1 MQDFGLVVIGAHSGL
16 FLKDLV
22 SEYQDQNILLVE
34 PVPYN
39 YEILLQ
45 GGNVKKILIYLLSIG
60 IFGVASIANSQT
72 IRIGTEG
79 AYPPWNNLNSAGEL
93 EGAEID
99 FGNEACE
106 RMGVTCEWVTQDW
119 DGIIPALLQGKYDI
133 IIAGMSITE
142 ERKEKVNFTTGYM
155 TDGARFA
162 VLKNSGLANL
172 NIAGMAKVNLNNAG
186 GKEQAAIG
194 QLIAAMDGKTVCVQS
209 STIHQNFLEK
219 HMSGA
224 VDVELYQAV
233 DDHNLDLAA
242 GRCDAVLADV
252 GSIIDFME
260 SDGGVDVAFTGPTF
274 SGGVFGDGVGGAV
287 RKEDTD
293 ILEMWNAAIAEM
305 SKDGTTAEI
314 TKEWFGRDISM

>member
-1 MQDFGLVVIGAHSGL
+1 MKKFLLIVLSLGVMGL
-16 FLKDLV
+16 
-22 SEYQDQNILLVE
+22 
-34 PVPYN
+34 
-39 YEILLQ
+39 
-45 GGNVKKILIYLLSIG
+45 
-60 IFGVASIANSQT
+60 ASVANSQT

-79 AYPPWNNLNSAGEL
+79 AYPPWNNINSAGDL

-99 FGNEACE
+99 FGNEACK

-162 VLKNSGLANL
+162 VLKDSGLSDL
-172 NIAGMAKVNLNNAG
+172 NIAGMSKVNLNNAG

-224 VDVELYQAV
+224 VDVKLYQAV

-242 GRCDAVLADV
+242 GRCDAILADV

-287 RKEDTD
+287 RKEDGD
-293 ILEMWNAAIAEM
+293 ILEMWNAVISEM

-314 TKEWFGRDISM
+314 TKRWFGRDISM

>member
-1 MQDFGLVVIGAHSGL
+1 M
-16 FLKDLV
+16 
-22 SEYQDQNILLVE
+22 
-34 PVPYN
+34 
-39 YEILLQ
+39 
-45 GGNVKKILIYLLSIG
+45 KKILIYLLSIG

-224 VDVELYQAV
+224 VDVKLYQAV

-287 RKEDTD
+287 RKEDTE
-293 ILEMWNAAIAEM
+293 ILEMWNAAISEM

>member
-1 MQDFGLVVIGAHSGL
+1 M
-16 FLKDLV
+16 
-22 SEYQDQNILLVE
+22 
-34 PVPYN
+34 
-39 YEILLQ
+39 
-45 GGNVKKILIYLLSIG
+45 KKFIIYLLSIG
-60 IFGVASIANSQT
+60 MFGVASIANSQT

-194 QLIAAMDGKTVCVQS
+194 QLIAAMDGNTVCVQS

-224 VDVELYQAV
+224 VDVKLYQAV

>member
-1 MQDFGLVVIGAHSGL
+1 M
-16 FLKDLV
+16 
-22 SEYQDQNILLVE
+22 
-34 PVPYN
+34 
-39 YEILLQ
+39 
-45 GGNVKKILIYLLSIG
+45 KKILIYLLSIG

-162 VLKNSGLANL
+162 VMKGSGLEGLSVAKFTGGVN
-172 NIAGMAKVNLNNAG
+172 KVNLNNAG

-194 QLIAAMDGKTVCVQS
+194 QLIAAMNGSTVCVQ
-209 STIHQNFLEK
+209 
-219 HMSGA
+219 
-224 VDVELYQAV
+224 
-233 DDHNLDLAA
+233 
-242 GRCDAVLADV
+242 
-252 GSIIDFME
+252 
-260 SDGGVDVAFTGPTF
+260 
-274 SGGVFGDGVGGAV
+274 
-287 RKEDTD
+287 
-293 ILEMWNAAIAEM
+293 
-305 SKDGTTAEI
+305 
-314 TKEWFGRDISM
+314 

>member
-1 MQDFGLVVIGAHSGL
+1 M
-16 FLKDLV
+16 K
-22 SEYQDQNILLVE
+22 NILLIV
-34 PVPYN
+34 
-39 YEILLQ
+39 
-45 GGNVKKILIYLLSIG
+45 LSLSV
-60 IFGVASIANSQT
+60 FGLASIANSQT

-79 AYPPWNNLNSAGEL
+79 AYPPWNNINSAGDL

-99 FGNEACE
+99 FGNEACD

-162 VLKNSGLANL
+162 VLKDSGLADL
-172 NIAGMAKVNLNNAG
+172 NIAGMSKVNLNNAG

-224 VDVELYQAV
+224 VDVKLYQAV

-287 RKEDTD
+287 RKEDTE
-293 ILEMWNAAIAEM
+293 ILDMWNAAISEM

>member
-1 MQDFGLVVIGAHSGL
+1 MKKFLL
-16 FLKDLV
+16 F
-22 SEYQDQNILLVE
+22 ILC
-34 PVPYN
+34 
-39 YEILLQ
+39 
-45 GGNVKKILIYLLSIG
+45 
-60 IFGVASIANSQT
+60 FGVLGLASVANSQT

-79 AYPPWNNLNSAGEL
+79 AYPPWNNINSAGDL

-99 FGNEACE
+99 FGNEACK

-162 VLKNSGLANL
+162 VLKDSGLSDL
-172 NIAGMAKVNLNNAG
+172 NIAGMSKVNLNNAG

-224 VDVELYQAV
+224 VDVKLYQAV

-242 GRCDAVLADV
+242 GRCDAILADV

-287 RKEDTD
+287 RKEDGD
-293 ILEMWNAAIAEM
+293 ILEMWNAVISEM

-314 TKEWFGRDISM
+314 TKRWFGRDISM

>member
-1 MQDFGLVVIGAHSGL
+1 M
-16 FLKDLV
+16 
-22 SEYQDQNILLVE
+22 
-34 PVPYN
+34 
-39 YEILLQ
+39 
-45 GGNVKKILIYLLSIG
+45 KKILIYLLSIG

-99 FGNEACE
+99 FGNEACK

-209 STIHQNFLEK
+209 STIHQNFLDK

-224 VDVELYQAV
+224 VDVKLYQSV

-287 RKEDTD
+287 RKEDAD

>member
-1 MQDFGLVVIGAHSGL
+1 
-16 FLKDLV
+16 
-22 SEYQDQNILLVE
+22 
-34 PVPYN
+34 
-39 YEILLQ
+39 
-45 GGNVKKILIYLLSIG
+45 VKKFLLFILTLGVLS
-60 IFGVASIANSQT
+60 ASSIANSQT

-79 AYPPWNNLNSAGEL
+79 AYPPWNNINSAGDL

-162 VLKNSGLANL
+162 VLKNSGLADL

-194 QLIAAMDGKTVCVQS
+194 QLIAAMDGMTVCVQS

-224 VDVELYQAV
+224 VEVKLYQAV

-242 GRCDAVLADV
+242 GRCDAILADV

-287 RKEDTD
+287 RKEDTE
-293 ILEMWNAAIAEM
+293 ILEMWNAAISEM

-314 TKEWFGRDISM
+314 TKKWFGRDISM

>member
-1 MQDFGLVVIGAHSGL
+1 M
-16 FLKDLV
+16 
-22 SEYQDQNILLVE
+22 
-34 PVPYN
+34 
-39 YEILLQ
+39 
-45 GGNVKKILIYLLSIG
+45 KKFIIYLLSIG

-133 IIAGMSITE
+133 ISAGMSITE
-142 ERKEKVNFTTGYM
+142 ERKETVNFTTGYM

-224 VDVELYQAV
+224 VEVKLYQAV

>member
-1 MQDFGLVVIGAHSGL
+1 M
-16 FLKDLV
+16 
-22 SEYQDQNILLVE
+22 
-34 PVPYN
+34 
-39 YEILLQ
+39 
-45 GGNVKKILIYLLSIG
+45 KKILLIALSIG
-60 IFGVASIANSQT
+60 ILSVASVANSQT

-79 AYPPWNNLNSAGEL
+79 AYPPWNNINSAGDL

-99 FGNEACE
+99 FGNEACK
-106 RMGVTCEWVTQDW
+106 RMGVSCEWVTQDW

-162 VLKNSGLANL
+162 VLKDSGLADL

-194 QLIAAMDGKTVCVQS
+194 QLIAAMDGMTVCVQS

-224 VDVELYQAV
+224 VKVKLYQAV

-242 GRCDAVLADV
+242 GRCDAILADV

-260 SDGGVDVAFTGPTF
+260 SGGGVDVAFTGPTF

-287 RKEDTD
+287 RKEDTA
-293 ILEMWNAAIAEM
+293 ILEMWNSAISEM

-314 TKEWFGRDISM
+314 TKKWFGRDISM

>member
-1 MQDFGLVVIGAHSGL
+1 M
-16 FLKDLV
+16 
-22 SEYQDQNILLVE
+22 
-34 PVPYN
+34 
-39 YEILLQ
+39 
-45 GGNVKKILIYLLSIG
+45 KKILIYLLSIG
-60 IFGVASIANSQT
+60 VFGVASIANSQT

-99 FGNEACE
+99 FGNEACK

-224 VDVELYQAV
+224 VDVKLYQAV

-293 ILEMWNAAIAEM
+293 ILEMWNAVIAEM

>member
-1 MQDFGLVVIGAHSGL
+1 
-16 FLKDLV
+16 
-22 SEYQDQNILLVE
+22 
-34 PVPYN
+34 
-39 YEILLQ
+39 
-45 GGNVKKILIYLLSIG
+45 VKKILLILFSISLLSLTSLS
-60 IFGVASIANSQT
+60 FAQS

-99 FGNEACE
+99 FGNEACA
-106 RMGVTCEWVTQDW
+106 RMGVDCEWVTQDW

-142 ERKEKVNFTTGYM
+142 ERKEKVNFTNGYM

-162 VLKNSGLANL
+162 VLKTSGLADL
-172 NIAGMAKVNLNNAG
+172 NIVPKVNLNNAG

-194 QLIAAMDGKTVCVQS
+194 QLIAAMDGATVCVQS

-224 VDVELYQAV
+224 VKVKLYQAV

-242 GRCDAVLADV
+242 GRCDAILADV

-274 SGGVFGDGVGGAV
+274 SGGVFGDGVGGAI
-287 RKEDTD
+287 RKEDTE
-293 ILEMWNAAIAEM
+293 ILNMWNKVIAEM
-305 SKDGTTAEI
+305 SEDGTTAEI
-314 TKEWFGRDISM
+314 TKKWFGRDISM

>member
-1 MQDFGLVVIGAHSGL
+1 VKKFLLIVLSLGVFGL
-16 FLKDLV
+16 
-22 SEYQDQNILLVE
+22 
-34 PVPYN
+34 
-39 YEILLQ
+39 
-45 GGNVKKILIYLLSIG
+45 
-60 IFGVASIANSQT
+60 ASIANSQT

-79 AYPPWNNLNSAGEL
+79 AYPPWNNINSAGDL

-99 FGNEACE
+99 FGNEACK

-142 ERKEKVNFTTGYM
+142 ERKEKVNFTNGYM

-162 VLKNSGLANL
+162 VLKDSGLADL

-224 VDVELYQAV
+224 VEVKLYQAV

-242 GRCDAVLADV
+242 GRCDAILADV

-287 RKEDTD
+287 RKEDND
-293 ILEMWNAAIAEM
+293 ILEMWNSVISEM
-305 SKDGTTAEI
+305 SKDGTTGEI
-314 TKEWFGRDISM
+314 TKRWFGRDISM

>member
-1 MQDFGLVVIGAHSGL
+1 
-16 FLKDLV
+16 
-22 SEYQDQNILLVE
+22 
-34 PVPYN
+34 
-39 YEILLQ
+39 
-45 GGNVKKILIYLLSIG
+45 
-60 IFGVASIANSQT
+60 
-72 IRIGTEG
+72 
-79 AYPPWNNLNSAGEL
+79 
-93 EGAEID
+93 
-99 FGNEACE
+99 
-106 RMGVTCEWVTQDW
+106 MGVDCEWVTQDW

-142 ERKEKVNFTTGYM
+142 ERKEKVNFTNGYM

-162 VLKNSGLANL
+162 VLKGSGLADL
-172 NIAGMAKVNLNNAG
+172 NIVPKVNLNNAG

-194 QLIAAMDGKTVCVQS
+194 QLIAAMDGATVCVQS

-224 VDVELYQAV
+224 VKVKLYQAV

-242 GRCDAVLADV
+242 GRCDAILADV

-293 ILEMWNAAIAEM
+293 IVDMWNKAIAEM
-305 SKDGTTAEI
+305 SADGTTAEI
-314 TKEWFGRDISM
+314 TKKWFGRDISM

>member
-1 MQDFGLVVIGAHSGL
+1 
-16 FLKDLV
+16 
-22 SEYQDQNILLVE
+22 
-34 PVPYN
+34 
-39 YEILLQ
+39 
-45 GGNVKKILIYLLSIG
+45 VKKFILSLLALSLLSLTT
-60 IFGVASIANSQT
+60 IANAKS

-99 FGNEACE
+99 FGNEACK
-106 RMGVTCEWVTQDW
+106 RMGVECEWVTQDW
-119 DGIIPALLQGKYDI
+119 DGIIPALLNGKYDI

-162 VLKNSGLANL
+162 VLTDSGLADL
-172 NIAGMAKVNLNNAG
+172 TLAGMSKVNLNNAG

-194 QLIAAMDGKTVCVQS
+194 QLNAAMDGKTVCVQS
-209 STIHQNFLEK
+209 STIHQNFIEQ
-219 HMSGA
+219 HMAGA
-224 VDVELYQAV
+224 VEMKLYQTV
-233 DDHNLDLAA
+233 DDHNLDLAT
-242 GRCDAVLADV
+242 GRCDAILADV

-260 SDGGVDVAFTGPTF
+260 SDGGVDVSFTGPTF

-293 ILEMWNAAIAEM
+293 ILEMWNNAIAQM
-305 SKDGTTAEI
+305 SADGTTAEI
-314 TKEWFGRDISM
+314 TKKWFGRDISM

>member
-1 MQDFGLVVIGAHSGL
+1 
-16 FLKDLV
+16 
-22 SEYQDQNILLVE
+22 
-34 PVPYN
+34 
-39 YEILLQ
+39 
-45 GGNVKKILIYLLSIG
+45 VKKILIYLLSVG
-60 IFGVASIANSQT
+60 IFGITSIANSQT

-224 VDVELYQAV
+224 VDVKLYQAV

-287 RKEDTD
+287 RKEDTE

>member
-1 MQDFGLVVIGAHSGL
+1 VNKFLLIALSLFVIGATS
-16 FLKDLV
+16 FT
-22 SEYQDQNILLVE
+22 N
-34 PVPYN
+34 
-39 YEILLQ
+39 
-45 GGNVKKILIYLLSIG
+45 
-60 IFGVASIANSQT
+60 AQT

-79 AYPPWNNLNSAGEL
+79 AYPPWNNINSAGDL

-99 FGNEACE
+99 FGNEACK

-162 VLKNSGLANL
+162 VLKDSGLANL
-172 NIAGMAKVNLNNAG
+172 NIGGMSKVNLNNAG

-224 VDVELYQAV
+224 VDVKLYQAV

-242 GRCDAVLADV
+242 GRCDAILADV

-287 RKEDTD
+287 RKEDTE
-293 ILEMWNAAIAEM
+293 ILEMWNAVINEM

-314 TKEWFGRDISM
+314 TKQWFGRDISM

>member
-1 MQDFGLVVIGAHSGL
+1 MKKFLILVLSLSVLGL
-16 FLKDLV
+16 
-22 SEYQDQNILLVE
+22 
-34 PVPYN
+34 
-39 YEILLQ
+39 
-45 GGNVKKILIYLLSIG
+45 
-60 IFGVASIANSQT
+60 ASIANSQT

-79 AYPPWNNLNSAGEL
+79 AYPPWNNINSAGNL

-106 RMGVTCEWVTQDW
+106 RMGVTCEWITQDW

-162 VLKNSGLANL
+162 VLKDSGLADL
-172 NIAGMAKVNLNNAG
+172 NIAGMSKVNLNNAG

-194 QLIAAMDGKTVCVQS
+194 QLIAAMDGMTVCVQS

-224 VDVELYQAV
+224 VDVKLYQAV

-242 GRCDAVLADV
+242 GRCDAILADV

-293 ILEMWNAAIAEM
+293 ILEMWNAAISEM

-314 TKEWFGRDISM
+314 TKKWFGRDISM

>member
-1 MQDFGLVVIGAHSGL
+1 M
-16 FLKDLV
+16 
-22 SEYQDQNILLVE
+22 
-34 PVPYN
+34 
-39 YEILLQ
+39 
-45 GGNVKKILIYLLSIG
+45 KKFIIYLLSIG

-99 FGNEACE
+99 FGNEACK

-162 VLKNSGLANL
+162 VLKDSGLADL

-224 VDVELYQAV
+224 VDVKLYQAV

-287 RKEDTD
+287 RKEDTE
-293 ILEMWNAAIAEM
+293 ILDMWNAAISEM

>member
-1 MQDFGLVVIGAHSGL
+1 
-16 FLKDLV
+16 
-22 SEYQDQNILLVE
+22 
-34 PVPYN
+34 
-39 YEILLQ
+39 
-45 GGNVKKILIYLLSIG
+45 
-60 IFGVASIANSQT
+60 
-72 IRIGTEG
+72 
-79 AYPPWNNLNSAGEL
+79 
-93 EGAEID
+93 
-99 FGNEACE
+99 
-106 RMGVTCEWVTQDW
+106 
-119 DGIIPALLQGKYDI
+119 
-133 IIAGMSITE
+133 
-142 ERKEKVNFTTGYM
+142 M

-172 NIAGMAKVNLNNAG
+172 NISGMAKVNLNNAG

-224 VDVELYQAV
+224 VDVRLYETV
-233 DDHNLDLAA
+233 DDHNLDLAS

-252 GSIIDFME
+252 GSIIDYME
-260 SDGGVDVAFTGPTF
+260 SDAGVNVAFTGPTF

-287 RKEDTD
+287 RKEDTE

>member
-1 MQDFGLVVIGAHSGL
+1 M
-16 FLKDLV
+16 
-22 SEYQDQNILLVE
+22 
-34 PVPYN
+34 
-39 YEILLQ
+39 
-45 GGNVKKILIYLLSIG
+45 KKILIYLLSIG

-224 VDVELYQAV
+224 VDVKLYQAV

-293 ILEMWNAAIAEM
+293 ILEMWNAAISEM

>member
-1 MQDFGLVVIGAHSGL
+1 M
-16 FLKDLV
+16 
-22 SEYQDQNILLVE
+22 
-34 PVPYN
+34 
-39 YEILLQ
+39 
-45 GGNVKKILIYLLSIG
+45 KKILIYLLSIG

-99 FGNEACE
+99 FGNEACK

-162 VLKNSGLANL
+162 VLKDSGLADL
-172 NIAGMAKVNLNNAG
+172 NIAGMSKVNLNNAG

-224 VDVELYQAV
+224 VDVKLYQAV

-287 RKEDTD
+287 RKEDSE
-293 ILEMWNAAIAEM
+293 ILDMWNTAISEM

>member
-1 MQDFGLVVIGAHSGL
+1 MKK
-16 FLKDLV
+16 FLI
-22 SEYQDQNILLVE
+22 ILL
-34 PVPYN
+34 
-39 YEILLQ
+39 
-45 GGNVKKILIYLLSIG
+45 S
-60 IFGVASIANSQT
+60 FGFLGLATSANSQT

-79 AYPPWNNLNSAGEL
+79 AYPPWNNINSAGDL

-133 IIAGMSITE
+133 IVAGMSITE

-155 TDGARFA
+155 TDPASFA

-172 NIAGMAKVNLNNAG
+172 NIAGMSKVNLNNAG

-194 QLIAAMDGKTVCVQS
+194 QLIAAMNGATVCVQS

-224 VDVELYQAV
+224 VKVKLYQSV
-233 DDHNLDLAA
+233 DDHNIDLAA
-242 GRCDAVLADV
+242 GRCDAILADV
-252 GSIIDFME
+252 GSIVDFME
-260 SDGGVDVAFTGPTF
+260 SDSGVDVALTGPKF

-287 RKEDTD
+287 RKEDTE
-293 ILEMWNAAIAEM
+293 ILEMWNAAISEM

-314 TKEWFGRDISM
+314 TKKWFGRDISM

>member
-1 MQDFGLVVIGAHSGL
+1 M
-16 FLKDLV
+16 K
-22 SEYQDQNILLVE
+22 NILLIV
-34 PVPYN
+34 
-39 YEILLQ
+39 
-45 GGNVKKILIYLLSIG
+45 LSLSV
-60 IFGVASIANSQT
+60 FGLASIANSQT

-79 AYPPWNNLNSAGEL
+79 AYPPWNNINSAGDL

-162 VLKNSGLANL
+162 VLKDSGLADL

-224 VDVELYQAV
+224 VDVKLYQAV

-287 RKEDTD
+287 RKEDTE
-293 ILEMWNAAIAEM
+293 ILDMWNTAISEM

>member
-1 MQDFGLVVIGAHSGL
+1 M
-16 FLKDLV
+16 
-22 SEYQDQNILLVE
+22 
-34 PVPYN
+34 
-39 YEILLQ
+39 
-45 GGNVKKILIYLLSIG
+45 KKFIIYLLSIG

-79 AYPPWNNLNSAGEL
+79 AYPPWNNINSAGEL

-224 VDVELYQAV
+224 VDVKLYQAV

>member
-1 MQDFGLVVIGAHSGL
+1 
-16 FLKDLV
+16 
-22 SEYQDQNILLVE
+22 
-34 PVPYN
+34 
-39 YEILLQ
+39 
-45 GGNVKKILIYLLSIG
+45 VKKFIIYLLSIG
-60 IFGVASIANSQT
+60 IFGVASIANSKT

-224 VDVELYQAV
+224 VDVKLYQAV

>member
-1 MQDFGLVVIGAHSGL
+1 M
-16 FLKDLV
+16 
-22 SEYQDQNILLVE
+22 
-34 PVPYN
+34 
-39 YEILLQ
+39 
-45 GGNVKKILIYLLSIG
+45 KKFIIYLLSIG
-60 IFGVASIANSQT
+60 IFGVASIANSKT

-224 VDVELYQAV
+224 VDVKLYQAV

>member
-1 MQDFGLVVIGAHSGL
+1 MKKF
-16 FLKDLV
+16 
-22 SEYQDQNILLVE
+22 ILS
-34 PVPYN
+34 
-39 YEILLQ
+39 
-45 GGNVKKILIYLLSIG
+45 LIALSALCLTTA
-60 IFGVASIANSQT
+60 ASAKT

-99 FGNEACE
+99 FGNELCK
-106 RMGVTCEWVTQDW
+106 RMSADCEWVTQDW
-119 DGIIPALLQGKYDI
+119 DGIIPALLNGKYDI

-142 ERKEKVNFTTGYM
+142 ERKEKVNFTNGYM

-162 VLKNSGLANL
+162 VLKGSGLADL
-172 NIAGMAKVNLNNAG
+172 SIAKKVNLNNAG

-194 QLIAAMDGKTVCVQS
+194 QLIAAMDGATVCVQS

-224 VDVELYQAV
+224 VKVKLYQAV

-242 GRCDAVLADV
+242 GRCDAILADV

-293 ILEMWNAAIAEM
+293 ILEMWNAVIAEM
-305 SKDGTTAEI
+305 SADGTTAEI
-314 TKEWFGRDISM
+314 TKKWFGRDISM

>member
-1 MQDFGLVVIGAHSGL
+1 M
-16 FLKDLV
+16 
-22 SEYQDQNILLVE
+22 
-34 PVPYN
+34 
-39 YEILLQ
+39 
-45 GGNVKKILIYLLSIG
+45 KKILIYILSIG

-99 FGNEACE
+99 FGNEACK

-142 ERKEKVNFTTGYM
+142 ERKEKVNFTSGYM

-162 VLKNSGLANL
+162 VLKNSGLADL

-224 VDVELYQAV
+224 VDVKLYQAV

-287 RKEDTD
+287 RKEDAD

>member
-1 MQDFGLVVIGAHSGL
+1 M
-16 FLKDLV
+16 
-22 SEYQDQNILLVE
+22 
-34 PVPYN
+34 
-39 YEILLQ
+39 
-45 GGNVKKILIYLLSIG
+45 KKILIYLLSIG

-79 AYPPWNNLNSAGEL
+79 AYPPWNNFNSAGEL

-224 VDVELYQAV
+224 VDVKLYQAV

>member
-1 MQDFGLVVIGAHSGL
+1 M
-16 FLKDLV
+16 
-22 SEYQDQNILLVE
+22 
-34 PVPYN
+34 
-39 YEILLQ
+39 
-45 GGNVKKILIYLLSIG
+45 KKFLIYLLSIG

-224 VDVELYQAV
+224 VDVKLYQAV

>member
-1 MQDFGLVVIGAHSGL
+1 M
-16 FLKDLV
+16 
-22 SEYQDQNILLVE
+22 
-34 PVPYN
+34 
-39 YEILLQ
+39 
-45 GGNVKKILIYLLSIG
+45 KKILLILFSLSLLSLTTMSN
-60 IFGVASIANSQT
+60 AKS

-99 FGNEACE
+99 FGNEACS
-106 RMGVTCEWVTQDW
+106 RMGVDCEWVTQDW

-224 VDVELYQAV
+224 VDVKLYQAV

>member
-1 MQDFGLVVIGAHSGL
+1 M
-16 FLKDLV
+16 
-22 SEYQDQNILLVE
+22 
-34 PVPYN
+34 
-39 YEILLQ
+39 
-45 GGNVKKILIYLLSIG
+45 KKFIIYLLSIG
-60 IFGVASIANSQT
+60 IFGVASIANSKT

-224 VDVELYQAV
+224 VDVKLYQAV

-274 SGGVFGDGVGGAV
+274 SGGVCGDGVGGAV